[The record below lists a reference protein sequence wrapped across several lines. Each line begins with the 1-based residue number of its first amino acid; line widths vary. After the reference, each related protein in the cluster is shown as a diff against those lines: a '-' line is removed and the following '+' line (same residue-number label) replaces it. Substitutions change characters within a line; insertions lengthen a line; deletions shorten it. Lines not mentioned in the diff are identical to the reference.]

1 MSMFDDL
8 DAVDTKAND
17 AYPEEGKYL
26 IELLEIKQ
34 FNSKRDAAPTMIIRY
49 KVLDVLN
56 TFTGR
61 SLTSPK
67 GVSYPLAASNR
78 AGDVCAHILAMR
90 APIPV
95 SAVKEEIANFFRA
108 LEQCIP
114 EEARLT
120 NQGKTLAEAA
130 TAYLGDTLAGVQMV
144 LDVAYDDERVTEKGK
159 KPFAKKS
166 YRHVPPENQAAA

>member
-1 MSMFDDL
+1 MSMFADL
-8 DAVDTKAND
+8 DEVATREND
-17 AYPEEGKYL
+17 AFPEEGKYL

-34 FNSKRDAAPTMIIRY
+34 FNSKRDMAPTMIIRY
-49 KVLDVLN
+49 KVVDVLN

-61 SLTSPK
+61 SITSPR
-67 GVSYPLAASNR
+67 GEVYPLAASNR
-78 AGDVCAHILAMR
+78 TGDVCAHILAMR

-108 LEQCIP
+108 LEQCLP

-120 NQGKTLAEAA
+120 NQGQTLAEAA
-130 TAYLGDTLAGVQMV
+130 PNYLGDTLAGVQMI
-144 LDVAYDDERVTEKGK
+144 LDVAYDDDRVLVKGK

-166 YRHVPPENQAAA
+166 YRHVPPEQQAAA